1 MQALELKLPP
11 PLIASLAGLG
21 MWLTSQQTPELT
33 LLWRW
38 HLEIACLL
46 ALSGGLFDI
55 SGALAFYKFRTT
67 INPLKP
73 ANTSAMVTCGVYRYS
88 RNPMYCGLLLM
99 LCGWAIYLS
108 HPLAFL
114 GLPAFVAYL
123 NRFQIIPE
131 ERVLSEKFGAEY
143 AAYCNSVR
151 RWL

>member
-1 MQALELKLPP
+1 LQALELKLPP
-11 PLIASLAGLG
+11 PLITGLTGFG
-21 MWLTSQQTPELT
+21 MWLLCNQTPELT

-38 HLEIACLL
+38 HFEVACVL
-46 ALSGGLFDI
+46 ALTGGVFDI
-55 SGALAFYKFRTT
+55 SGALVFRKARTT

-73 ANTSAMVTCGVYRYS
+73 AKTSAMVTCGIYRYS
-88 RNPMYCGLLLM
+88 RNPMYFGLLLI

-131 ERVLSEKFGAEY
+131 ERLLSEKFGAQY
-143 AAYCNSVR
+143 SAYRKSVR
-151 RWL
+151 RWF